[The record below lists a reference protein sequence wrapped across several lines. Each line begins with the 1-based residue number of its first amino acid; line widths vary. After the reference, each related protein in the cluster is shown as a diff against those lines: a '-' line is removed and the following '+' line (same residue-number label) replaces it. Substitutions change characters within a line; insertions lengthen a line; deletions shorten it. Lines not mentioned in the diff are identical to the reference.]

1 MDPRTWWYADD
12 NAKAGPVTE
21 EELRTL
27 IQSRA
32 ISRDALVWSEGM
44 AEWKRARDV
53 RELIEPSLGSTTPP
67 PLPRQQSI
75 QNTAADPYTPPR
87 TNPAARGAE
96 PPIDLA
102 FLNEPLA
109 GPWRR
114 FFARQIDLLV
124 VGFPIAA
131 IVSAAI
137 ATQSV
142 AYAFWVQKPGND
154 VIYGLAIIPVVLL
167 AEALLFAMIGT
178 TPGKALLGVK
188 VRTLS
193 GEKPGLAAYVGR
205 MVGVYFQGFG
215 MGIPIVILFTM
226 GSQFNRLSRGE
237 SASYDQGVFRVTSSP
252 LGFLRVTAAG
262 LAIIGSFVLQAVL
275 TEAGRAPSIASYAT
289 STWTNPETSRQ
300 TTLPAGWT
308 AATEQSP
315 DGLPVYMFRNPTI
328 GAEVVFGSEA
338 VPASFTLDDYLEA
351 WRKAVAADMALTEDT
366 SAARADMFDAI
377 GARGHLVADT
387 SIPITATLV
396 QHEGKIWRVVMVG
409 GDQSNGSD
417 HHLMSLRDALLYSL
431 PEPRG
436 M

>member
-1 MDPRTWWYADD
+1 MDERMWWYSIGG
-12 NAKAGPVTE
+12 KKEGPVDTAT
-21 EELRTL
+21 LRQL
-27 IQSRA
+27 IQSGVVPK
-32 ISRDALVWSEGM
+32 DALAWTEGM
-44 AEWKRARDV
+44 ADWVRIRDA
-53 RELIEPSLGSTTPP
+53 RELTEPMLGGSPPSMP
-67 PLPRQQSI
+67 PLP
-75 QNTAADPYTPPR
+75 TEDDPYSPPR
-87 TNPAARGAE
+87 ARGE
-96 PPIDLA
+96 PIVPPSPINLA

-154 VIYGLAIIPVVLL
+154 VIYGLAIIPFVLI
-167 AEALLFAMIGT
+167 AEALLFAVIGT

-193 GEKPGLAAYVGR
+193 GEKPGLAAYLGR
-205 MVGVYFQGFG
+205 LVGVYFQGFG

-226 GSQFNRLSRGE
+226 GSQYNRLSRRE
-237 SASYDQGVFRVTSSP
+237 SASYDQGVFRVTASP
-252 LGFLRVTAAG
+252 LGFLRVSAAS

-275 TEAGRAPSIASYAT
+275 TEAGRAPSMASYAT
-289 STWTNPETSRQ
+289 STWTNPETARQ

-308 AATEQSP
+308 TATEKSP

-338 VPASFTLDDYLEA
+338 VPESFTLENYLEA
-351 WRKAVAADMALTEDT
+351 WRKAVAGDMALAADT
-366 SAARADMFDAI
+366 GAARADLFDAV
-377 GARGHLVADT
+377 GARGHLVADS

-396 QHEGKIWRVVMVG
+396 KHEGKIWRVVMVG
-409 GDQSNGSD
+409 GDQSNGND
-417 HHLMSLRDALLYSL
+417 HHLTSLRDALLYSL
-431 PEPRG
+431 PEPGG